1 MKTIRLCLF
10 GMMFL
15 ALPAIASA
23 ESDWWDV
30 IEGYSGPGP
39 FKGVTFGERVFCVKE
54 NADRRGFGAS
64 TCINDVDERIRAL
77 VNAEF
82 GYYTSGDKPRFS
94 DTPRDTRSVSLWRV
108 HATYFYRV
116 SPLLDLGAGAGVAIF
131 TGEGFDSQTHFVLTP
146 LSVVFTPLG
155 FIRSSPKATK
165 WGRLLRVNFSESYVP
180 GDIKASDFNS
190 TSSYATHGE
199 FNRKFGIGV
208 DIGPFISK

>member
-1 MKTIRLCLF
+1 MGRF
-10 GMMFL
+10 GSF
-15 ALPAIASA
+15 
-23 ESDWWDV
+23 
-30 IEGYSGPGP
+30 SGPGP

-54 NADRRGFGAS
+54 TDRNRFGAS
-64 TCINDVDERIRAL
+64 TCISDVDEQIRAL

-82 GYYTSGDKPRFS
+82 GDYTSGDKPRFS
-94 DTPRDTRSVSLWRV
+94 DTPLDTRTVNLWRV

-116 SPLLDLGAGAGVAIF
+116 SPLLDLGAGAGVMIF
-131 TGEGFDSQTHFVLTP
+131 TGEGFDSQSHFVMTP
-146 LSVVFTPLG
+146 LSLVFTPLG
-155 FIRSSPKATK
+155 FIRSTPTATK
-165 WGRLLRVNFSESYVP
+165 WGRLVRVNFSESYVP

>member
-10 GMMFL
+10 GLLFC
-15 ALPAIASA
+15 ALPAVAHA

-30 IEGYSGPGP
+30 IEGFSGPGP

-54 NADRRGFGAS
+54 NADRGGFGTS
-64 TCINDVDERIRAL
+64 TCISDVDERIRAL

-82 GYYTSGDKPRFS
+82 GYYTSGDKPRFA
-94 DTPRDTRSVSLWRV
+94 DTPQDTRTVNMWRI

-116 SPLLDLGAGAGVAIF
+116 SPLLDLGAGAGVMIF
-131 TGEGFDSQTHFVLTP
+131 TGEGFDSQSHFVMTP
-146 LSVVFTPLG
+146 LSLVFTPLG
-155 FIRSSPKATK
+155 FIRSTPKATK
-165 WGRLLRVNFSESYVP
+165 WGRLLRVNFSENYVP

-208 DIGPFISK
+208 DIGPFMSK

>member
-1 MKTIRLCLF
+1 MKTIRLCLL

-15 ALPAIASA
+15 ALPAVASA

-54 NADRRGFGAS
+54 NADRRGFGTGS
-64 TCINDVDERIRAL
+64 CISDVDERIRAL

-94 DTPRDTRSVSLWRV
+94 DTPLDTRTVNLWRI

-131 TGEGFDSQTHFVLTP
+131 TGEGFDSQTHFVITP
-146 LSVVFTPLG
+146 LSLVFTPLG
-155 FIRSSPKATK
+155 FIRSSSKATK

-199 FNRKFGIGV
+199 FNRKFGLGV
-208 DIGPFISK
+208 DIGPFIST

>member
-54 NADRRGFGAS
+54 NADRRGFGTG
-64 TCINDVDERIRAL
+64 TCISDVDERIKAL

-94 DTPRDTRSVSLWRV
+94 DTPLDTRTVNLWRI

-146 LSVVFTPLG
+146 LSLVFTPLG

-180 GDIKASDFNS
+180 GDIKPSDFNS

>member
-1 MKTIRLCLF
+1 MKLSRFCLVL
-10 GMMFL
+10 MLL
-15 ALPAIASA
+15 AMPTVAHA
-23 ESDWWDV
+23 ESDWWDF
-30 IEGYSGPGP
+30 IEGFSGPGP

-54 NADRRGFGAS
+54 TDTRGFGVG
-64 TCINDVDERIRAL
+64 TCISDVDERIKAL

-82 GYYTSGDKPRFS
+82 GYYTSGDKPRFA
-94 DTPRDTRSVSLWRV
+94 DTPWDTRMVNLWRI

-116 SPLLDLGAGAGVAIF
+116 SPLLDLGAGAGVMIF
-131 TGEGFDSQTHFVLTP
+131 TGEGFDSQSHFVVTP
-146 LSVVFTPLG
+146 LSLVFTPLG

-165 WGRLLRVNFSESYVP
+165 WGRLLRVNFSENYVP